1 MQAAVSDTVADDL
14 MAIRAHLSTC
24 PSLVPGNLVAAV
36 SWHAIGELYHVSRWL
51 VSLWGCE
58 ITSAFQ
64 RNALRWEHVDPPWM
78 LPDDVGILVRALQ
91 DTKAWIASGG
101 IVEQVVVA
109 PPLTLPLPLGP
120 NDGKSEVGV
129 SDEELPSPRRLVSKV
144 RRSDNVEH
152 ILDKGVWAGTGAM
165 RRGGRIFVKVRV
177 FLPGIVR
184 SLISRVQDKLMMRAP
199 ICQCCRTLRHEYY
212 GLAVKACGQCQ
223 RDKKPCQDLVVEG
236 ESSTGLLNCPLV
248 DAMVVDPRPVAPCR
262 ARQTV
267 APVDPPIQ
275 PQHVATKGKAASHP
289 TTRPQPR
296 KVTRVAS
303 PTPDIVKGL
312 VPTPSVAGPSRVGPP
327 VLFEGPVISSED
339 GVRRDV
345 AMPSGE

>member
-1 MQAAVSDTVADDL
+1 MQAAVSDAVADDL
-14 MAIRAHLSTC
+14 MAIRAHLSTR
-24 PSLVPGNLVAAV
+24 PSLVPSNLVAAV

-51 VSLWGCE
+51 VSLWGYE
-58 ITSAFQ
+58 ITSVLQ
-64 RNALRWEHVDPPWM
+64 QNALRWERVDPPWT
-78 LPDDVGILVRALQ
+78 LPDDVGVLARALQ

-109 PPLTLPLPLGP
+109 APPTLPHPHGP
-120 NDGKSEVGV
+120 NDGESEVGV

-152 ILDKGVWAGTGAM
+152 ILDKGVWVGTGAT
-165 RRGGRIFVKVRV
+165 RQGRRIFVKVRV
-177 FLPGIVR
+177 FLLGIVP
-184 SLISRVQDKLMMRAP
+184 SLISRVQDKLMTQAP
-199 ICQCCRTLRHEYY
+199 ICQCCRTLRHECY

-223 RDKKPCQDLVVEG
+223 HDKKPCQDLVVEG

-248 DAMVVDPRPVAPCR
+248 DTMVVDSRPVAPRR

-275 PQHVATKGKAASHP
+275 PQRVANKGKAVSRP
-289 TTRPQPR
+289 TTRPRPR

-303 PTPDIVKGL
+303 PTPDIVEVL
-312 VPTPSVAGPSRVGPP
+312 VPMPSVAGPSRVGPP
-327 VLFEGPVISSED
+327 VLFEGLVVSSED